1 MDLIVINQQEE
12 EQLRS
17 KGVPNIETGSGL
29 ILKAD
34 WFGLSW
40 FPEENMFACGG
51 SLFFLTDQLQEPI
64 IRGTQQRFPLKF
76 IENTF

>member
-1 MDLIVINQQEE
+1 MDLIMINQQEE

-17 KGVPNIETGSGL
+17 QGVPSIRNR
-29 ILKAD
+29 K
-34 WFGLSW
+34 WFNFESW
-40 FPEENMFACGG
+40 LVWFLEENMFACGG

-64 IRGTQQRFPLKF
+64 IRGTQQRFPPKF